1 MTIGLVRFIGLI
13 RKEKL
18 IQLGYDYKVLL
29 KKIKDLA
36 TPTILILKYINPNP
50 GRFLGY
56 PVWLIS
62 D

>member
-29 KKIKDLA
+29 KKDLA
-36 TPTILILKYINPNP
+36 KPKILILKYINPNA

-56 PVWLIS
+56 P
-62 D
+62 DQCHTMYH

>member
-50 GRFLGY
+50 DIFCDTWYNG
-56 PVWLIS
+56 
-62 D
+62 